1 MRDLNSNFN
10 IKLKIL
16 SPVHIGNG
24 NVLVRGVDFVQA
36 YGVIHILDKEKLYL
50 RLSDSEQ
57 EHYLNLISKGS
68 LNESEKWIQETVNL
82 PDVARKST
90 PYSTVLDSGEL
101 RPLISDGHGQPYIP
115 GSSIKGAIRSVLFN
129 YLWNRDKYKEADK
142 DVENRLLGS
151 FKRAITRYIQPSD
164 AEISQTEI
172 TDIALF
178 NLQKPGFDW
187 KSYYGSKGIP
197 SEKLMVC
204 ETFAVGAES
213 NFRLTI
219 ADGMMN
225 IVKAKGDG
233 VLHPNTKF
241 VIREDKPLQ
250 YLFKFI
256 NEYTREHLHRE
267 IAFFE
272 AYPEAEHTDFII
284 HQLYE
289 LMRKTENNA
298 RSCVLRM
305 SFGSGFHGIT
315 GDWRFENHVDVV
327 DEPAWIKMQ
336 GKEED
341 RRLKSR
347 RIAKNA
353 GQVVA
358 CMGFVELTLPDS
370 ADDIP
375 FDKVF
380 ATEMPL
386 NQTAGKQSSRK
397 IIPQSKETQKVA
409 FDQITDKTVFQAEIL
424 EVGKPFSK
432 VKLLIKDYPFDPAA
446 QLSGTKKVQLQPG
459 MIVEVVVNSRSKE
472 GEIKQV
478 TYWG

>member
-1 MRDLNSNFN
+1 MAKLNT
-10 IKLKIL
+10 ILDIRLKVL
-16 SPVHIGNG
+16 SPVHIGTG

-36 YGVIHILDKEKLYL
+36 NGYIHLLDKEKLYL
-50 RLSDSEQ
+50 GLTDSEQ
-57 EHYLNLISKGS
+57 EHYLNLISRGS
-68 LNESEKWIQETVNL
+68 LNETDKWIQETVNL
-82 PDVARKST
+82 PKVTRKST
-90 PYSTVLDSGEL
+90 SYDSSLESNEL
-101 RPLISDGHGQPYIP
+101 RPLIRDGNGHPYIP

-129 YLWNRDKYKEADK
+129 YLWKRDNYKEIDR
-142 DVENRLLGS
+142 DIENRLLGS
-151 FKRAITRYIQPSD
+151 FKRSITRYIQPSD
-164 AEISQTEI
+164 AEIPQTEI

-204 ETFAVGAES
+204 ETYSVGAES
-213 NFRLTI
+213 NFRLSL
-219 ADGMMN
+219 ADGLMKL
-225 IVKAKGDG
+225 VKAKSEG

-241 VIREDKPLQ
+241 VIREDKPIQ

-256 NEYTREHLHRE
+256 NEYTREHLRRE

-298 RSCVLRM
+298 RSCILRM
-305 SFGSGFHGIT
+305 SFGSGYHGIT
-315 GDWRFENHVDVV
+315 GDWMVEDHVAVV
-327 DEPAWIKMQ
+327 DETIWLKIQ
-336 GKEED
+336 RYEEQYH
-341 RRLKSR
+341 LKSR

-353 GQVVA
+353 VMTAA
-358 CMGFVELTLPDS
+358 CMGFVELALPEG
-370 ADDIP
+370 AVDIP

-380 ATEMPL
+380 KTEFP
-386 NQTAGKQSSRK
+386 TAQIGKKTVGGK
-397 IIPQSKETQKVA
+397 IEPPKKEAKTVA
-409 FDQITDKTVFQAEIL
+409 YASIKEKTVFQAQVIEP
-424 EVGKPFSK
+424 GKPFSK
-432 VKLLIKDYPFDPAA
+432 VKLLIDNYPFEPFA